1 MAYAH
6 QMDDGKYIASRLTG
20 NKKNYLQLELS
31 ETACIPKVIPFPE
44 YPEDEGIHN
53 VSSQDVL
60 RQVQEGIQYYFEET
74 GRLFHVAE
82 IRFYESDD
90 YADAVYGWLALK
102 IFELADQQA

>member
-1 MAYAH
+1 MASVH
-6 QMDDGKYIASRLTG
+6 QMDDGKYIANRITG
-20 NKKNYLQLELS
+20 NKKNYLLLELS
-31 ETACIPKVIPFPE
+31 EEECEPRIVPLPE
-44 YPEDEGIHN
+44 LPVYEGIHN

-60 RQVQEGIQYYFEET
+60 RQVQEGIQYYFEKT